1 MTETVAPSIEDGI
14 KFEPIHDLFPSLDF
28 FLLKSVVMKD
38 PLCSYADLQ
47 NGSISMLDLFFLNE
61 MADLRGELNGRR

>member
-1 MTETVAPSIEDGI
+1 MTEAVAPSIEDGI

-38 PLCSYADLQ
+38 PLLLCRSTERIYFHVRL
-47 NGSISMLDLFFLNE
+47 ILFK
-61 MADLRGELNGRR
+61 